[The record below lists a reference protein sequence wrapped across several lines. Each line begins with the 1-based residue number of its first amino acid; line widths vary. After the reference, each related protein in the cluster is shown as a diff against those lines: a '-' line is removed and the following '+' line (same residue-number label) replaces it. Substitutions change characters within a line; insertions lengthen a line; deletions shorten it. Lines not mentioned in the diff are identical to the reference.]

1 MTLYI
6 HPPNY
11 KPFLYTVLTSSSVG
25 LIRLNRLRRLPE
37 EESQVDGR
45 LIDSRSVLFFSLTLD
60 QLLSIN
66 WKYNC
71 SYHLP
76 VPTLL
81 VTQIAYNFYY
91 CIGVT

>member
-25 LIRLNRLRRLPE
+25 LIKLNRLRRLPE

-45 LIDSRSVLFFSLTLD
+45 LIDSVLFFSLTLV

-81 VTQIAYNFYY
+81 MTQNAYNFHY